1 MRTSKMLPLRVER
14 NAYDNGTRFVVDFS
28 TSKGAVHIVR
38 LRDIQGYL
46 VNILAKNHQKG
57 IR

>member
-46 VNILAKNHQKG
+46 VNILEVVS
-57 IR
+57 